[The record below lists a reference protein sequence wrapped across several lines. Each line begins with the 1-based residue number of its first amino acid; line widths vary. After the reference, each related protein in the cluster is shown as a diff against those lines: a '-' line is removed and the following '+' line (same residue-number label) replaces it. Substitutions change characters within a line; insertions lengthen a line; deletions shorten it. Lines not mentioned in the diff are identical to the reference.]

1 MKRIL
6 SDFYKSQIPTLIRY
20 AFITVLC
27 VGVFL
32 FTGIFVRENT
42 RVMGIIITAF
52 LCGITLYSA
61 IEVFLLS
68 KARFKKRLETLSE
81 SEANEVVS
89 GYQSA
94 TALGKRR
101 FYKDTWLM
109 LWARRKIDLLRYDEI
124 TAADFKHGNIS
135 LTLKSGKTY
144 LMPVEPN
151 ENAIMLAAVIKGFC
165 ENAKITLDGRA
176 VSADE
181 GKDKT

>member
-32 FTGIFVRENT
+32 LTGIFGRENT
-42 RVMGIIITAF
+42 RVMGIIISAF

-61 IEVFLLS
+61 LEVFFLS
-68 KARFKKRLETLSE
+68 RARFKKKLETLPENEADIIVSE
-81 SEANEVVS
+81 
-89 GYQSA
+89 YQSA

-109 LWARRKIDLLRYDEI
+109 LWAHRKIDLLRYDEI
-124 TAADFKHGNIS
+124 TAAELKRGNIF

-165 ENAKITLDGRA
+165 KNTKITLDGRA
-176 VSADE
+176 VSVDE